1 MLFER
6 RCSMPTVDTNDL
18 ISVTEAGKLGIS
30 ALVKAVERGE
40 KPVIMR
46 NNKPVAA
53 FVAIDALEE
62 AEAREE
68 RLLDVSLALTRVL
81 TTKERRHSL
90 DDVLDRFG
98 FTRDDLA

>member
-1 MLFER
+1 
-6 RCSMPTVDTNDL
+6 MPTVDTNDL
-18 ISVTEAGKLGIS
+18 ISVSEAGRIGVS

-46 NNKPVAA
+46 NNKPVAV
-53 FVAIDALEE
+53 FVGIEAMEE
-62 AEAREE
+62 AELREE

-81 TTKERRHSL
+81 TTGDRRHGL

-98 FTRDDLA
+98 VSRDELED